1 MILPVQ
7 KCEHEVDMKQLL
19 GKTELWHFPI
29 ICEEIW
35 AGVEKVTFPT
45 QANNFEKH
53 SSTENHHVPT
63 SQHNA
68 QQAPVSA

>member
-1 MILPVQ
+1 
-7 KCEHEVDMKQLL
+7 MKQLL

-45 QANNFEKH
+45 QAKIFEKH
-53 SSTENHHVPT
+53 SLMENHHVST
-63 SQHNA
+63 SQQFA
-68 QQAPVSA
+68 RQAPVIA